1 MLIDYHLHLEEGPFS
16 LRWLDRTN
24 VALDHFYPLSEPR
37 HTRAWLLDSLAR
49 LNNRMSLGAY
59 DPSWIDLYLREAL
72 NKGLKEVGI
81 VDHLYR
87 FREARPYFERYMELG
102 DTDLGRLQ
110 RTWLDQVCT
119 ESLSD
124 FCVAIE
130 AAKQRWSASGVELR
144 LGIEAD
150 YFIGGEAELESLL
163 AGASWDYVIGSVH
176 FLQGWGFDNPE
187 TRHLFEQHDL
197 KQLYADFFHT
207 VESMIRSN
215 LFDFVAHLD
224 NLKVFS
230 YRPEESELVPYY
242 HRIATALTETDTATE
257 INAGLYYRYPVQ
269 EMCPSPAFL
278 DVLVAHGVPLTLSSD
293 AHFPDDI
300 GRYVAANLE
309 ILHSMGV
316 TEIATFSGRQRIMK
330 PIRYASAIPDESC

>member
-1 MLIDYHLHLEEGPFS
+1 MLIDYHLHLEEGPYS

-24 VALDHFYPLSEPR
+24 AALDHFHPLTQPR
-37 HTRAWLLDSLAR
+37 HTRAWLLDSMAR
-49 LNNRMSLGAY
+49 LNNRLSSGAY
-59 DPSWIDLYLREAL
+59 DPAWIDLYLREAL

-124 FCVAIE
+124 FCAAIE
-130 AAKQRWSASGVELR
+130 AAKPHWSASGVELR

-150 YFIGGEAELESLL
+150 YFIGGEKELESLL

-176 FLQGWGFDNPE
+176 FLHGWGFDNPE
-187 TRHLFEQHDL
+187 TRQLFEQHDL

-207 VESMIRSN
+207 VECMIRSE

-230 YRPEESELVPYY
+230 YRPAEAELVPHYN
-242 HRIATALTETDTATE
+242 RIATALKETNTATE

-300 GRYVAANLE
+300 GKYVAANLDT
-309 ILHSMGV
+309 IRSLGV
-316 TEIATFSGRQRIMK
+316 AEVATFSGRRRIMK
-330 PIRYASAIPDESC
+330 AIR

>member
-1 MLIDYHLHLEEGPFS
+1 MLIDYHLHLEEGPYS

-24 VALDHFYPLSEPR
+24 AALDYFHPLTQPR
-37 HTRAWLLDSLAR
+37 HTRAWLLDSMAR
-49 LNNRMSLGAY
+49 LNNRLSRGAY
-59 DPSWIDLYLREAL
+59 DPCWIDLYLREAL

-87 FREARPYFERYMELG
+87 FCEARPYFERYMELG

-124 FCVAIE
+124 FCAAID

-150 YFIGGEAELESLL
+150 YFIGGEKELESLL
-163 AGASWDYVIGSVH
+163 AGAPWDYVIGSVH
-176 FLQGWGFDNPE
+176 FLHGWGFDNPE

-207 VESMIRSN
+207 VECMIRSG

-230 YRPEESELVPYY
+230 YRPEESELVLYY
-242 HRIATALTETDTATE
+242 DKIATALKETDTATE

-278 DVLVAHGVPLTLSSD
+278 DVLVAYGVPLTLSSD

-300 GRYVAANLE
+300 GKYVAVNLDT
-309 ILHSMGV
+309 IRALGV
-316 TEIATFSGRQRIMK
+316 AEVATFAGRQRIMK
-330 PIRYASAIPDESC
+330 AIR